1 MPVETGDQS
10 YDLQPIGWVESPIV
24 ERSAAPKQGDE
35 GSPDVWL
42 SFDARFSEGIRD
54 LRVGDDVIV
63 LTWLHRARRDVQVVR
78 PRNNPANRLFGVFST
93 RSPDRPNP
101 IGLHRVQILDIQGTG
116 FRSATSRRS
125 TKLRLSTSSRC
136 SIRIGSVEGLG
147 EFKMKKAALATIVFV
162 CSVLTHAQPRI
173 TGMWQ
178 AEVQPG
184 IFWTI
189 ELKADGSRLTGTAHD
204 RVDAVDFYD
213 GTISGNSIAFKVT
226 TLFGEPTIIFT
237 GVVTE
242 DQIAFSRE
250 IQGQGNPRF
259 AAGILSPVGVRQFT
273 LTRVPD
279 GVPVKRMRGAPF
291 PQQLTVY
298 DRRGKIVH
306 RFAEPD
312 TYNWPEFSP
321 DGKRLGVAHRGHL
334 WVFDLA
340 GERRTRV
347 TSPPWLTFAP
357 AWSADGRQLTY
368 FSWHERSA
376 GGVYRRA
383 SDGTGI
389 EEKLYESQG
398 GASVVIRDLSVD
410 ERWLSFDSGNVMFT
424 LPLTGER
431 KAIQLAPGGFR
442 MRRARF
448 SPDNRFLAYESD
460 ETGQF
465 EVFVQAFD
473 PTSGSFMPSG
483 RKWQIS
489 KDGGGMAHW
498 RRDGRELIYLGAD
511 GVVRGVDVSTT
522 PVFRAGTPRV
532 LFQAPDTLPPLA
544 QCFCVGEKSLGAVS
558 RDGQRVAFVVP
569 LAPQRKEITVA
580 PEILLKYTGTYQLF
594 GFEVKIA
601 LEENRLVATGL
612 DSIAGGLVVRERVRL
627 VPQSETSYF
636 FKESS
641 GEIDFG
647 NDENGK
653 VAYFLL
659 YEGFGPPTKAPRK

>member
-1 MPVETGDQS
+1 
-10 YDLQPIGWVESPIV
+10 
-24 ERSAAPKQGDE
+24 
-35 GSPDVWL
+35 
-42 SFDARFSEGIRD
+42 
-54 LRVGDDVIV
+54 
-63 LTWLHRARRDVQVVR
+63 
-78 PRNNPANRLFGVFST
+78 
-93 RSPDRPNP
+93 
-101 IGLHRVQILDIQGTG
+101 
-116 FRSATSRRS
+116 
-125 TKLRLSTSSRC
+125 
-136 SIRIGSVEGLG
+136 
-147 EFKMKKAALATIVFV
+147 MKKAALATVLFV
-162 CSVLTHAQPRI
+162 CSGLTHAQPHI

-184 IFWTI
+184 VFWTI
-189 ELKADGSRLTGTAHD
+189 ELKADGSRLTGTVHD

-226 TLFGEPTIIFT
+226 ALFGEPTITFT
-237 GVVTE
+237 GVVTD
-242 DQIAFSRE
+242 DQIAFARE
-250 IQGQGNPRF
+250 IQGQGAPRPF
-259 AAGILSPVGVRQFT
+259 PGIASRGGVRQFT
-273 LTRVPD
+273 VTRVPD
-279 GVPVKRMRGAPF
+279 GMPPKRARGTPF

-298 DRRGKIVH
+298 DRRGKIVQTLGT
-306 RFAEPD
+306 PD
-312 TYNWPEFSP
+312 VYNWPVFSP
-321 DGKRLGVAHRGHL
+321 DGNRLAFGHRGHL

-340 GERRTRV
+340 GDRRTRV

-368 FSWHERSA
+368 FSWRERSA
-376 GGVYRRA
+376 GGVYQRA
-383 SDGTGI
+383 SDGTGS
-389 EEKLYESQG
+389 EEKLYESQDR
-398 GASVVIRDLSVD
+398 ASVIIRDLSAD

-424 LPLTGER
+424 LPLTSER
-431 KAIQLAPGGFR
+431 KAIQLAPGDFR

-465 EVFVQAFD
+465 EVFVQSFD
-473 PTSGSFMPSG
+473 PASGSFMPSG

-489 KDGGGMAHW
+489 KGGGGMAHW

-511 GVVRGVDVSTT
+511 GAVRAVDVSTT
-522 PVFRAGTPRV
+522 PVFSAGTPRV

-558 RDGQRVAFVVP
+558 RDGQRVAFAVP

-580 PEILLKYTGTYQLF
+580 PEILSRYTGTYQLF
-594 GFEVKIA
+594 GFDVKIA
-601 LEENRLVATGL
+601 LEDNRLVATGL
-612 DSIAGGLVVRERVRL
+612 DSIAGALVVRERARL